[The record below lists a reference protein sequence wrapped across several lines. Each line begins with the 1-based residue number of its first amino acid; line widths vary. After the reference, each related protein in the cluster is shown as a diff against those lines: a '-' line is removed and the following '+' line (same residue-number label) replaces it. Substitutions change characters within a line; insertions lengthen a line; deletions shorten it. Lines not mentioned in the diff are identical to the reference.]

1 MNKTETAFGTRK
13 GKKDSYVGT
22 NEAIIKMLPQGMAV
36 NFLWDKGS
44 GEGKDDIPAS
54 GVTKDDTAVL
64 SAPYTK
70 GIEPNL
76 IAQQKYTK
84 VTDEIAQRLGTGTA
98 RRGTLKFMN
107 QNMQVIKDRMDQQAS
122 DREFAEHIKNRYPG
136 FATGKISPVDV
147 KLPNVNQLLGIRSPY
162 QLRSVPVE
170 DYAVRPQGF
179 VPNLGKLLTAN
190 PVETNKTTD
199 TTEVVT
205 GGKGISGIG
214 NYISSGLGLIGG
226 LSQLVGAR
234 NQALHRPNIMS
245 TNPYERQALTALS
258 GLRTNVYPQLQAAR
272 DAEARNRYSIR
283 NTGGL
288 TGAQRYL
295 AGVAGGIGLQRTY
308 ADILNRANE
317 QNNQYTTNWA
327 STALNAGNALA
338 QRQIAANQ
346 YADEAYTKAHG
357 ARMQQEQMGM
367 RNMLDSI
374 QQFYANEFKRNQF
387 NRTMSAYDQ
396 DYDLRRRA
404 LINGKAIV

>member
-1 MNKTETAFGTRK
+1 
-13 GKKDSYVGT
+13 
-22 NEAIIKMLPQGMAV
+22 MLPPQNMAV
-36 NFLWDKGS
+36 NFLWNKGG

-64 SAPYTK
+64 SARYTK

-76 IAQQKYTK
+76 LIQQKYTK

-107 QNMQVIKDRMDQQAS
+107 QNMQVIKDRMDLQAY
-122 DREFAEHIKNRYPG
+122 DNEQKERAKNGYPG
-136 FATGKISPVDV
+136 FAKGKQPTLSSFLPSNWMTEMPFNEPKFKVDPRQDI
-147 KLPNVNQLLGIRSPY
+147 LDSLNRNSYQTINSLGGDMPI
-162 QLRSVPVE
+162 E
-170 DYAVRPQGF
+170 
-179 VPNLGKLLTAN
+179 
-190 PVETNKTTD
+190 KTTPVTTRGTD
-199 TTEVVT
+199 STEVVT

-214 NYISSGLGLIGG
+214 NYVSSGLGLIGG

-234 NQALHRPNIMS
+234 NQSLHRPNIMS

-258 GLRTNVYPQLQAAR
+258 SLRTNVYPQLQAAR
-272 DAEARNRYSIR
+272 DAEARNRYAIR

-374 QQFYANEFKRNQF
+374 QQFYANEFKRKQF

-404 LINGKAIV
+404 LIKGKAIV

>member
-1 MNKTETAFGTRK
+1 MNKTETAFGTRE

-22 NEAIIKMLPQGMAV
+22 NEAIIKILPQGMAV
-36 NFLWDKGS
+36 NFLWDKGG

-122 DREFAEHIKNRYPG
+122 DRELAEHIKNGYPG
-136 FATGKISPVDV
+136 FATGKISSVDV
-147 KLPNVNQLLGIRSPY
+147 KLPNVNQLLGIRTPY

-170 DYAVRPQGF
+170 DYAARPQGF
-179 VPNLGKLLTAN
+179 VPNTSKLLTVN
-190 PVETNKTTD
+190 PVETNKTTG

-234 NQALHRPNIMS
+234 NQSLHRPNIMS

-272 DAEARNRYSIR
+272 DAEARNRYAIR

-317 QNNQYTTNWA
+317 QNNQYITNWA

-404 LINGKAIV
+404 LIKGKVLV

>member
-1 MNKTETAFGTRK
+1 MTEMPFNYPKFKANPSQDIL
-13 GKKDSYVGT
+13 DSLES
-22 NEAIIKMLPQGMAV
+22 N
-36 NFLWDKGS
+36 
-44 GEGKDDIPAS
+44 
-54 GVTKDDTAVL
+54 
-64 SAPYTK
+64 
-70 GIEPNL
+70 
-76 IAQQKYTK
+76 
-84 VTDEIAQRLGTGTA
+84 
-98 RRGTLKFMN
+98 
-107 QNMQVIKDRMDQQAS
+107 
-122 DREFAEHIKNRYPG
+122 
-136 FATGKISPVDV
+136 
-147 KLPNVNQLLGIRSPY
+147 PY
-162 QLRSVPVE
+162 QTINS
-170 DYAVRPQGF
+170 
-179 VPNLGKLLTAN
+179 LGGN
-190 PVETNKTTD
+190 MPIEKTTPVTTRGND
-199 TTEVVT
+199 STEVVT

-234 NQALHRPNIMS
+234 NQSLHRPNIMS

-258 GLRTNVYPQLQAAR
+258 SLRTNVYPQLQAAR
-272 DAEARNRYSIR
+272 DAEARNRYAIR

-308 ADILNRANE
+308 ADIINRANE

-346 YADEAYTKAHG
+346 YTDEAYTKAHG

-374 QQFYANEFKRNQF
+374 QQFYANEFKRKQF

>member
-1 MNKTETAFGTRK
+1 MNKTETAFGTRE

-22 NEAIIKMLPQGMAV
+22 NEAIIKILPQGMAV

-122 DREFAEHIKNRYPG
+122 DRELAERTKNGYPG
-136 FATGKISPVDV
+136 FATGKISPIDV

-170 DYAVRPQGF
+170 DYAVKPQGF
-179 VPNLGKLLTAN
+179 IPNRDKLFTAN
-190 PVETNKTTD
+190 PVETNKTTG
-199 TTEVVT
+199 TTEVIT

-234 NQALHRPNIMS
+234 NQSLHRPNIMS

-272 DAEARNRYSIR
+272 DAEARNRYAIR

-317 QNNQYTTNWA
+317 QNNQYITNWA

-404 LINGKAIV
+404 LIKRGGLV